1 MLVLPDMVH
10 PIVMGVTVS
19 TGHLRSCG
27 YQGLGKPSRGG
38 TMSDDIAPIVTV

>member
-1 MLVLPDMVH
+1 VLPDMVH

-27 YQGLGKPSRGG
+27 YQGLGKTSRGG
-38 TMSDDIAPIVTV
+38 TMSDHVAPSLTV